1 MCTDDGFAALLQCTC
16 IRPLPYRGHTQNL
29 PKQSAAGQ
37 LLYILFFAVQAEPV
51 HPSTAASGVENST
64 LIDCILYGRP
74 TCAQGNMCI
83 FHGLLG
89 LFGPGGVRSSS
100 PRQKERALL
109 FGRIPVEKENT
120 PYVPD

>member
-1 MCTDDGFAALLQCTC
+1 MMGLLRFYNAHAYGLCRT
-16 IRPLPYRGHTQNL
+16 GGTHKNL

-37 LLYILFFAVQAEPV
+37 LLYYFLLCRPN
-51 HPSTAASGVENST
+51 PSTRQQQRAIEDST
-64 LIDCILYGRP
+64 LIGCILYGRP
-74 TCAQGNMCI
+74 TCAQDNMCI
-83 FHGLLG
+83 FRGLLG

>member
-1 MCTDDGFAALLQCTC
+1 MMGLLRFYNAHAYGLCRTGGTHKTCRSKAQQANFAL
-16 IRPLPYRGHTQNL
+16 
-29 PKQSAAGQ
+29 
-37 LLYILFFAVQAEPV
+37 LFFAVQAEPV

-74 TCAQGNMCI
+74 TCAQDNMCI
-83 FHGLLG
+83 FRGLLG